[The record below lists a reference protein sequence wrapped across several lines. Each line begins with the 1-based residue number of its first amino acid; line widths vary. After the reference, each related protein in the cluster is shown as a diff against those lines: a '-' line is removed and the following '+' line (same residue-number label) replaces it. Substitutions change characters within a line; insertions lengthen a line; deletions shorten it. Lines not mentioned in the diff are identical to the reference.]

1 MRIKN
6 YLLGLCFLLGSIA
19 SLSAQ
24 SVREYEYDATRSFKI
39 NPKSNGVIG
48 TPFLYENAQL
58 GQIVLQG
65 GKVYDSIPFN
75 IYWAKN
81 LVYIQT
87 KGEDSE
93 PFVVR
98 NWEKIVTR
106 EPLPRTFV
114 SMVWDSKPRVVESVY
129 EGAGKQVIGVH
140 EKTLLPPTGQRDGYS
155 GPQYDQFRLD
165 VRYYLLEGSNKKEI
179 KLSGNGI
186 KDLAGDKYEIL
197 REFVRKEKL
206 KPEDPVAMKRI
217 LRFLWD

>member
-1 MRIKN
+1 MKN
-6 YLLGLCFLLGSIA
+6 YLFIICFLLSSILT
-19 SLSAQ
+19 LSAQ
-24 SVREYEYDATRSFKI
+24 TVREYEYDATRSFKI
-39 NPKSNGVIG
+39 NPRSNGVIG
-48 TPFLYENAQL
+48 TPFLYDNAQL

-81 LVYIQT
+81 QLYIQNQ
-87 KGEDSE
+87 GEKSE
-93 PFVVR
+93 PFVVK
-98 NWEKIVTR
+98 NWEKIVTK
-106 EPLPRTFV
+106 EALPRVFV
-114 SMVWDSKPRVVESVY
+114 PMVWDSKPRVVELVY
-129 EGAGKQVIGVH
+129 EATGKQVVGLH

-186 KDLAGDKYEIL
+186 KDLAADKYEIL

-206 KPEDPVAMKRI
+206 KPEDPVSMKRI